1 MLFMEYKGNLRIS
14 NYKFEKAR
22 FCVRIYGLPL
32 KLMNDDIA
40 GVLGR
45 RIGDLVGID
54 QSMSRVGVGK
64 FLRVRV
70 EIDINKPLRRFV
82 TVKLE
87 NRSDDL

>member
-1 MLFMEYKGNLRIS
+1 M
-14 NYKFEKAR
+14 
-22 FCVRIYGLPL
+22 RIYGLPL

-40 GVLGR
+40 SMLGR
-45 RIGDLVGID
+45 RIRDLVGID
-54 QSMSRVGVGK
+54 QNMSRAEARK
-64 FLRVRV
+64 FLRVKV